1 MNDEYDLQ
9 RFLDAQ
15 QPIFERALSE
25 LRNGRKRSHWMWFIF
40 PQLKGLGHSE
50 MAQRYG
56 ISGREEALAYF
67 HHPCLGARLESCC
80 RALLQWKHRSA
91 TEIMGAPD
99 DVKLRSSMTLFARVA
114 PQPGVFQE
122 VIDGFFGGKPD
133 TATVS
138 RIEKTQQTPAR

>member
-1 MNDEYDLQ
+1 MNDEHDLQ

-15 QPIFERALSE
+15 EPLFERALSE

-56 ISGREEALAYF
+56 ISGREEALAYLR
-67 HHPCLGARLESCC
+67 HPCLGARLESCS
-80 RALLQWKHRSA
+80 RAVLQWKHRSA
-91 TEIMGAPD
+91 TEIMGSPD
-99 DVKLRSSMTLFARVA
+99 DLKLRSSMSLFASVA
-114 PQPGVFQE
+114 PELGVFQE
-122 VIDGFFGGKPD
+122 VIEAFFGGKAD

-138 RIEKTQQTPAR
+138 RLNLG